1 VKKLIIAAF
10 AALAIPSLVCAAD
23 GPVTLR
29 EAINLALA
37 DSHLLKAAHYEKLAA
52 EGMVAAGRSRYF
64 PRLSLQSGAVLSN
77 SPSRVFMMKL
87 DESRIDPGADFAA
100 NTLNNPSARGDFYTS
115 LSLEQPLV
123 DFSIGT
129 GLQLAGKEG
138 EVRESVLQLKQEEI
152 AFKVFQ
158 AYLEIRRARAY
169 ETIAGQAVADAHEH
183 QRLAEVRSNNGVGLK
198 SDELRARTA
207 SAEAEGQFIKAHND
221 LLLAKMHLNNAVG
234 GKAGEALDIVDETQQ
249 MQLTLGKNE
258 LIQLGLVSRGD
269 LKVVGQEVE
278 KAGLGV
284 ESAEN
289 AYLPTVYASAAYQIN
304 DRDMPLGMDKDAWT
318 IGLNLRWE
326 LFDGFRRKA
335 EKNSALAIKS
345 AADENLENYRK
356 EVILQIH
363 ESYLRRDEVG
373 KRLEVA
379 RNARQYADES
389 VRLIGKRFENSI
401 ATMVELLDA
410 QTALDKARA
419 NLVEVENL
427 YALATARIYYSAGI
441 FLREVSK

>member
-1 VKKLIIAAF
+1 
-10 AALAIPSLVCAAD
+10 VCAAD

-37 DSHLLKAAHYEKLAA
+37 DNHLLKAAQYEKR
-52 EGMVAAGRSRYF
+52 AAGELVTAGLSRYF
-64 PRLSLQSGAVLSN
+64 PRLSLQSGAALSN

-87 DESRIDPGADFAA
+87 DEARIDPGTDFAA
-100 NTLNNPSARGDFYTS
+100 NPLNNPSARGDFFTS
-115 LSLEQPLV
+115 VSVEQPLV

-129 GLQLAGKEG
+129 GLLLAGKEG
-138 EVRESVLQLKQEEI
+138 ELRESVLQQKQEEI

-183 QRLAEVRSNNGVGLK
+183 QRLAEVRSSNGVGLK

-207 SAEAEGQFIKAHND
+207 SAEAEGQLIKARND
-221 LLLAKMHLNNAVG
+221 LLLAKMRLNNAVG
-234 GKAGEALDIVDETQQ
+234 GKAGGVLDIVDETRQP
-249 MQLTLGKNE
+249 QLALAEND
-258 LIQLGLVSRGD
+258 LIQLGLASRGD
-269 LKVVGQEVE
+269 LQVAGKEVE

-284 ESAEN
+284 KSAEN

-304 DRDMPLGMDKDAWT
+304 DRDLPLGMDKDAWT

-326 LFDGFRRKA
+326 LFDGFRRQA
-335 EKNSALAIKS
+335 EKNSALAMKS
-345 AADENLENYRK
+345 AADENLENYRN
-356 EVILQIH
+356 EVILQIQ

-379 RNARQYADES
+379 GNARQYAEES

-410 QTALDKARA
+410 QAALDKARA

-441 FLREVSK
+441 FLREVLK